1 VAAIVVMEL
10 LPTGGLLLPSST
22 QPPVGS
28 KERARGLPVPLIG
41 QLSNRQL
48 GGRWDDLLTRGGPEH
63 CRDLGSGGPAWV

>member
-41 QLSNRQL
+41 QPFEPTIRRAV
-48 GGRWDDLLTRGGPEH
+48 GRSAH
-63 CRDLGSGGPAWV
+63 